1 MFIVYC
7 KSIPYYG
14 EQKYIFFILQK
25 KTHTL
30 KLSPNPLMI
39 IGYRPVK
46 KKTLKTVHFASLQ
59 TRHTK
64 NAHIYVALVV
74 AELFELSFSCSERGI
89 EPLNNRHQ
97 RRPSLQKN
105 VFISNSYV
113 SLYSWFFSLFDA

>member
-1 MFIVYC
+1 
-7 KSIPYYG
+7 
-14 EQKYIFFILQK
+14 
-25 KTHTL
+25 
-30 KLSPNPLMI
+30 MI

-74 AELFELSFSCSERGI
+74 AELFDLSFSCSERGI

-97 RRPSLQKN
+97 RRPSLQKMYLSPILM
-105 VFISNSYV
+105 FPYI
-113 SLYSWFFSLFDA
+113 LGFFLCSMPNDVILFLMIEL